1 MICAGCELCGG
12 LRVVYV
18 CCGLY
23 VCAVGHMCV
32 CGLGYARGG
41 RLCGRDLWVCVVCV
55 RGGLSQTVD
64 VTVDAAGAP
73 LTSLLQ
79 CNVVGLQMPVPA
91 SFCLS
96 AFSESSLWP

>member
-32 CGLGYARGG
+32 CGLGYALKFGTNFQFFLG
-41 RLCGRDLWVCVVCV
+41 FYPLLSSLGFSLFKCVVLQIAIYV
-55 RGGLSQTVD
+55 AILSQPFM
-64 VTVDAAGAP
+64 A
-73 LTSLLQ
+73 LLPRSP
-79 CNVVGLQMPVPA
+79 C
-91 SFCLS
+91 
-96 AFSESSLWP
+96 